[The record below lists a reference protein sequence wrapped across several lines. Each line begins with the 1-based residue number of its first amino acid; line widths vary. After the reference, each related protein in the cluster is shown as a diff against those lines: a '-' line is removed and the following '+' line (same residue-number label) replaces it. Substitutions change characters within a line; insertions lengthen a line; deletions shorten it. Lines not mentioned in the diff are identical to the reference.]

1 MHARERK
8 GTDKMSRD
16 GVAVFMRLLQGKFSK
31 EERNSHNC
39 LWCTAGAI
47 LAKGRITTH

>member
-16 GVAVFMRLLQGKFSK
+16 GMAVFMRLSQVKFSK
-31 EERNSHNC
+31 EERNSPIVYGEQQVA
-39 LWCTAGAI
+39 LLPI
-47 LAKGRITTH
+47 DLYIK